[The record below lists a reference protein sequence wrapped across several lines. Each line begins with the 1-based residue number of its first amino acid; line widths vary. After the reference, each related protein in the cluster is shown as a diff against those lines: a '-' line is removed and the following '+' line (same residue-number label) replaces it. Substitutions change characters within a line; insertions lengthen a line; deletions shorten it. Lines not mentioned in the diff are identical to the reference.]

1 MIRFWPWLF
10 IAIPLIELYLII
22 KVGGIIGAFWTVALV
37 VLTAVIGVNLLRIQG
52 FSTLQRAQLNMAQ
65 GQLPAMEML
74 EGVFLAIAGVLLLTP
89 GFLTD
94 AIGFLCLI
102 PASRRAMIRW
112 LLSSPNIHIGGFGPG
127 GFDPGGPGAG
137 GSPFSRP
144 GYTPPPRDRAV
155 DGKTIEGE
163 YTRKD

>member
-52 FSTLQRAQLNMAQ
+52 FSTLQRAQRNMAQ

-94 AIGFLCLI
+94 TIGFLCLI
-102 PASRRAMIRW
+102 PATRRAMIRW

-127 GFDPGGPGAG
+127 GFDSGGPGAG
-137 GSPFSRP
+137 GSPFTRP
-144 GYTPPPRDRAV
+144 GYTPPGDRAV